1 MARPSLRARPAS
13 AIALTVALIA
23 PSLALAASEG
33 GGGGTPAPVAQP
45 PSPAVEP
52 AAPAPEPAVPQQ
64 PPPVPPATG
73 GAPAPAP
80 SPPVPQL
87 EPTGQ
92 LADAAA
98 AVPHAVAS
106 QETESPGEV
115 PNLQK
120 FGKKAKPPAAA
131 PAQATAPAGR
141 LPHTGYLPVS
151 VAILG
156 LAMLAAG
163 TSTVLLVPRS

>member
-1 MARPSLRARPAS
+1 MARPSPRARCAS
-13 AIALTVALIA
+13 ALALTAALIA
-23 PSLALAASEG
+23 PPLALATSD
-33 GGGGTPAPVAQP
+33 GGGTPAPVAEP
-45 PSPAVEP
+45 PSPAVQP
-52 AAPAPEPAVPQQ
+52 AAPAPEPAVPPQ
-64 PPPVPPATG
+64 PPTPQATG

-80 SPPVPQL
+80 APAPPVPDLRPAEQL
-87 EPTGQ
+87 VQ
-92 LADAAA
+92 AA

-120 FGKKAKPPAAA
+120 FGKKAKPRAAA
-131 PAQATAPAGR
+131 PAQAAAPADR
-141 LPHTGYLPVS
+141 LPHTGYLPLA